1 MVLILSLVLQPLT
14 MEDCNMLTET
24 LCFGVDISVSSE
36 DELNKITV
44 TITEA
49 IEKVSG
55 VEDVIFVD

>member
-1 MVLILSLVLQPLT
+1 
-14 MEDCNMLTET
+14 MLTET